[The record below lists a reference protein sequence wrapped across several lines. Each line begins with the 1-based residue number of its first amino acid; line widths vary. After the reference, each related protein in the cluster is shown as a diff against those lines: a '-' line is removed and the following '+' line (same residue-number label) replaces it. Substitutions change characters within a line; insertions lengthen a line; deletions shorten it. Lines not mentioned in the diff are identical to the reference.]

1 MSLKEKMISLLKE
14 YGILKA
20 DETQKEEMV
29 SYEVVYEPDTKDSHG
44 HWASRETLEK
54 ACENFNENLKKG
66 IVKSNLFHVQ
76 DTEDFTI
83 LDTWIQKE
91 LNVLVEE
98 TGEKIKAGTWVA
110 KLKYHNEDLWELKK
124 SGVLGGVSIG
134 AMAEIDEETGEL
146 TNISFDEIPEKE
158 GDE

>member
-1 MSLKEKMISLLKE
+1 MSLKEKMISLLRE

-20 DETQKEEMV
+20 DEIQKEEMV
-29 SYEVVYEPDTKDSHG
+29 SYEVVYEPDTEDSHG

-91 LNVLVEE
+91 LDVLVEE

-124 SGVLGGVSIG
+124 AGVLGGVSIG